1 MAIQNIRDY
10 DVALHFF
17 HEGNATEAYDFF
29 GSHLCENDGQKGV
42 QFRVWAPNAKS
53 VSVVGDFNHWDRG
66 QHQMHRTEHDGSI
79 WEIFIPGLKQYDIY
93 KYSIESSGGG
103 IKLKADPYGYHM
115 ETRPNTATKIYDIG
129 GYKWK
134 DDKWLDNRSKKN
146 IYDSAINI
154 YEMHLSSWMEK
165 KNEDDL
171 FNYMELAKKLI
182 PYVKKMGYT
191 HIEIMPVA
199 EYPFDGSWGYQQI
212 GYYAPT
218 SRFGTP
224 HDFMEFVDYC
234 HQNDIGLILDW
245 VPAHFPKDAAGLYEF
260 DGSYCY
266 EYSEPLKREHLNWG
280 TRVFD
285 WGKPEVQSFLISNAN
300 YWFDKY
306 HVDGLRVDAVAS
318 MLYLDYDRKDGQW
331 QRNIKGGNENLEAIA
346 FFQKLN
352 TAVFGKHENI
362 LMIAEESTAWPMV
375 TKPADV
381 GGLGFNF
388 KWNMGW
394 MNDMIAYM
402 SMNPEY
408 RPYHHNMLTFSFYY
422 AFSENYILPISHDEV
437 VYGKCSMLDKMSGP
451 RDKRFASLR
460 TFLAYMTA
468 HPGKKLTFMGQEI
481 AQYKEWNYKTGL
493 DWDVLQFD
501 EHKKHQHYVEELNK
515 FYLAH
520 RELWEADTDWSGFK
534 WISSDDNENS
544 VIVFRRFNREGD
556 EILVVCNFQPKQHE
570 QYSFGVPFY
579 ADYEEIFST
588 EKPEFGGSGLTNKTV
603 KAEQTPMHGEPYSIT
618 IKIAPMSAMFFKAK
632 NKRSPEDDEKKALQ
646 ELAKKETEEKKAKE
660 KKLKEEAEKK
670 AKEEENKT
678 KEKTSEKPKQEA
690 GKSEKA
696 ESEKK
701 TAQSE
706 RTSSEKPASKAENI
720 VNENHKA
727 DKSKPVEKS
736 AADTSSKAAEQPAK
750 TIDKK

>member
-1 MAIQNIRDY
+1 MAIKNNRDY
-10 DVALHFF
+10 EVALHFF
-17 HEGNATEAYDFF
+17 HEGSATEAYEFF
-29 GSHLCENDGQKGV
+29 GSHFCEQNGKKGV
-42 QFRVWAPNAKS
+42 VFRVWAPHANS
-53 VSVVGDFNHWDRG
+53 VSVVGDFNHWDRF
-66 QHQMHRTEHDGSI
+66 QNRMQRVSTDGSV
-79 WEIFIPGLKQYDIY
+79 WELFIPDLKKYDLY
-93 KYSIESSGGG
+93 KYSVESSQGQ

-115 ETRPNTATKIYDIG
+115 ETRPNTATKIYDIDG
-129 GYKWK
+129 FKWN
-134 DDKWLDNRSKKN
+134 DEKWLTDRASKN

-154 YEMHLSSWMEK
+154 YEIHLNSWMNK
-165 KNEDDL
+165 RNEDEL

-199 EYPFDGSWGYQQI
+199 EFPFDGSWGYQQI

-224 HDFMEFVDYC
+224 HDFMEFVDFC
-234 HQNDIGLILDW
+234 HQNEIGLILDW

-260 DGSYCY
+260 DGGYCY
-266 EYSEPLKREHLNWG
+266 EYAEPLKREHLNWG

-300 YWFDKY
+300 YWLDKY

-331 QRNIKGGNENLEAIA
+331 QRNIRGGNENLEAIA
-346 FFQKLN
+346 FLQKLN
-352 TAVFGKHENI
+352 TALFGKHENI

-422 AFSENYILPISHDEV
+422 AFSENFILPISHDEV

-460 TFLAYMTA
+460 TFLSYMTA
-468 HPGKKLTFMGQEI
+468 HPGKKLMFMGQEF
-481 AQYKEWNYKTGL
+481 AQFKEWNYKTGL
-493 DWDVLQFD
+493 DWDVLEFD
-501 EHKKHQHYVEELNK
+501 EHKKHQYFVEELNK
-515 FYLAH
+515 FYNEH
-520 RELWEADTDWSGFK
+520 KELWEADSDWSGFK
-534 WISSDDNENS
+534 WISSDDNSNS
-544 VIVFRRFNREGD
+544 VIVFRRFDRSGNE
-556 EILVVCNFQPKQHE
+556 LVVVCNFQPNYHE

-579 ADYEEIFST
+579 ADYEEIFTT
-588 EKPEFGGSGLTNKTV
+588 EKPEYGGGAIFNGTV
-603 KAEQTPMHGEPYSIT
+603 VSQNEPMHGEPYS
-618 IKIAPMSAMFFKAK
+618 P
-632 NKRSPEDDEKKALQ
+632 NL
-646 ELAKKETEEKKAKE
+646 
-660 KKLKEEAEKK
+660 
-670 AKEEENKT
+670 
-678 KEKTSEKPKQEA
+678 
-690 GKSEKA
+690 
-696 ESEKK
+696 
-701 TAQSE
+701 
-706 RTSSEKPASKAENI
+706 
-720 VNENHKA
+720 
-727 DKSKPVEKS
+727 
-736 AADTSSKAAEQPAK
+736 
-750 TIDKK
+750 

>member
-1 MAIQNIRDY
+1 MAIQSIKDY

-29 GSHLCENDGQKGV
+29 GSHFCEKDGKKGV
-42 QFRVWAPNAKS
+42 IFRVWAPKALS
-53 VSVVGDFNHWDRG
+53 VSVVGDFNHWDRF
-66 QHQMHRTEHDGSI
+66 QNIMKRTEHDGSV
-79 WEIFIPGLKQYDIY
+79 WELFIPDLKQFDIY
-93 KYSIESSGGG
+93 KYSIESAHGQ
-103 IKLKADPYGYHM
+103 IKLKADPYGVHM
-115 ETRPNTATKIYDIG
+115 ETRPNTASKIYELD

-134 DDKWLDNRSKKN
+134 DTKWLENRKNKN

-154 YEMHLSSWMEK
+154 YEMHLSSWMTK
-165 KNEDDL
+165 KDEDEL
-171 FNYMELAKKLI
+171 FNYMELARKLI

-191 HIEIMPVA
+191 HIEVMPVA

-234 HQNDIGLILDW
+234 HQNDIGIILDW

-331 QRNIKGGNENLEAIA
+331 QRNSKGGNENLEAIS
-346 FFQKLN
+346 FLQRLN
-352 TAVFGKHENI
+352 TELFAKHENI
-362 LMIAEESTAWPMV
+362 LMVAEESTAWPMV

-422 AFSENYILPISHDEV
+422 AFSENFILPISHDEV

-481 AQYKEWNYKTGL
+481 AQFKEWNYKTGL
-493 DWDVLQFD
+493 DWDVLQFE
-501 EHKKHQHYVEELNK
+501 EHKKHQVYVEELNK
-515 FYLAH
+515 FYLDNK
-520 RELWEADTDWSGFK
+520 ELWQADSDWGGFK

-544 VIVFRRFNREGD
+544 VIVFRRFDREGN
-556 EILVVCNFQPKQHE
+556 EIVAVCNFQPKMHE
-570 QYSFGVPFY
+570 EYSFGVPYY
-579 ADYEEIFST
+579 AEYEEIFTT
-588 EKPEFGGSGLTNKTV
+588 EREKFGGSGLTNKTV
-603 KAEQTPMHGEPYSIT
+603 QSVNQPMHGEPYSMT
-618 IKIAPMSAMFFKAK
+618 VKIAPMSAMFFRAK
-632 NKRSPEDDEKKALQ
+632 NIRTPEDDEKKAL
-646 ELAKKETEEKKAKE
+646 EEKEKSEKKAAAKAQPS
-660 KKLKEEAEKK
+660 KAAAEKK
-670 AKEEENKT
+670 QPVKAA
-678 KEKTSEKPKQEA
+678 PK
-690 GKSEKA
+690 
-696 ESEKK
+696 
-701 TAQSE
+701 
-706 RTSSEKPASKAENI
+706 
-720 VNENHKA
+720 
-727 DKSKPVEKS
+727 KS
-736 AADTSSKAAEQPAK
+736 A
-750 TIDKK
+750 KK

>member
-1 MAIQNIRDY
+1 MAIKNNRDY
-10 DVALHFF
+10 EVALHFF
-17 HEGNATEAYDFF
+17 HEGSATEAYEFF
-29 GSHLCENDGQKGV
+29 GSHFCEQNGKKGV
-42 QFRVWAPNAKS
+42 VFRVWAPHANS
-53 VSVVGDFNHWDRG
+53 VSVVGDFNHWDRF
-66 QHQMHRTEHDGSI
+66 QNRMQRVSTDGSV
-79 WEIFIPGLKQYDIY
+79 WELFIPDLKKYDLY
-93 KYSIESSGGG
+93 KYSVESSQGQ

-115 ETRPNTATKIYDIG
+115 ETRPNTATKIYDIDG
-129 GYKWK
+129 FKWN
-134 DDKWLDNRSKKN
+134 DEKWLTDRASKN

-154 YEMHLSSWMEK
+154 YEIHLNSWMNK
-165 KNEDDL
+165 RNEDEL

-199 EYPFDGSWGYQQI
+199 EFPFDGSWGYQQI

-224 HDFMEFVDYC
+224 HDFMEFVDFC
-234 HQNDIGLILDW
+234 HQNEIGLILDW

-260 DGSYCY
+260 DGGYCY
-266 EYSEPLKREHLNWG
+266 EYAEPLKREHLNWG

-300 YWFDKY
+300 YWLDKY

-331 QRNIKGGNENLEAIA
+331 QRNIRGGNENLEAIA
-346 FFQKLN
+346 FLQKLN
-352 TAVFGKHENI
+352 TALFGKHENI

-422 AFSENYILPISHDEV
+422 AFSENFILPISHDEV

-460 TFLAYMTA
+460 TFLSYMTA
-468 HPGKKLTFMGQEI
+468 HPGKKLMFMGQEF
-481 AQYKEWNYKTGL
+481 AQFKEWNYKTGL
-493 DWDVLQFD
+493 DWDVLEFD
-501 EHKKHQHYVEELNK
+501 EHKKHQYFVEELNK
-515 FYLAH
+515 FYNEH
-520 RELWEADTDWSGFK
+520 KELWEADSDWSGFK
-534 WISSDDNENS
+534 WISSDDNSNS
-544 VIVFRRFNREGD
+544 VIVFRRFDRSGNE
-556 EILVVCNFQPKQHE
+556 LVVVCNFQPNYHE

-579 ADYEEIFST
+579 ADYEEIFTT
-588 EKPEFGGSGLTNKTV
+588 EKPEYGGGAIFNGTV
-603 KAEQTPMHGEPYSIT
+603 VSQNEPMHGEPYSLT
-618 IKIAPMSAMFFKAK
+618 VKIAPMSAMFFKAK
-632 NKRSPEDDEKKALQ
+632 NIRIPEDDLKKEGEKKKKNADKNLDTAK
-646 ELAKKETEEKKAKE
+646 EPTAKKTSSVNSEKTKAPAKKAPG
-660 KKLKEEAEKK
+660 
-670 AKEEENKT
+670 
-678 KEKTSEKPKQEA
+678 SQV
-690 GKSEKA
+690 GKG
-696 ESEKK
+696 
-701 TAQSE
+701 
-706 RTSSEKPASKAENI
+706 
-720 VNENHKA
+720 
-727 DKSKPVEKS
+727 
-736 AADTSSKAAEQPAK
+736 
-750 TIDKK
+750 

>member
-1 MAIQNIRDY
+1 MAIQSIRDY

-17 HEGNATEAYDFF
+17 HEGNATEAYEFF
-29 GSHLCENDGQKGV
+29 GSHFCEKDGKKGV
-42 QFRVWAPNAKS
+42 IFRVWAPNAAS
-53 VSVVGDFNHWDRG
+53 VSVVGDFNHWDRFKDP
-66 QHQMHRTEHDGSI
+66 MSRTEHDGSV
-79 WEIFIPGLKQYDIY
+79 WELFIPGMKQYDIY
-93 KYSIESSGGG
+93 KYSIESSHGQVN
-103 IKLKADPYGYHM
+103 LKADPYGVHM
-115 ETRPNTATKIYDIG
+115 ETRPNTATKIYELN
-129 GYKWK
+129 GYGWK
-134 DDKWLDNRSKKN
+134 DAKWLEARKNKN

-165 KNEDDL
+165 KTEDEL

-191 HIEIMPVA
+191 HIEVMPVA

-234 HQNDIGLILDW
+234 HQNDIGIILDW

-306 HVDGLRVDAVAS
+306 HIDGLRVDAVAS

-331 QRNIKGGNENLEAIA
+331 QRNSKGGNENLEAIA
-346 FFQKLN
+346 FLQRLN
-352 TAVFGKHENI
+352 TELFAKHENI

-422 AFSENYILPISHDEV
+422 AFSENFILPISHDEV

-481 AQYKEWNYKTGL
+481 AQFKEWNYKTGL
-493 DWDVLQFD
+493 DWDVLKFE
-501 EHKKHQHYVEELNK
+501 EHKKHQSYVEALNK
-515 FYLAH
+515 FYIGNK
-520 RELWEADTDWSGFK
+520 ELWQADSDWSGFK
-534 WISSDDNENS
+534 WICSDDNENS
-544 VIVFRRFNREGD
+544 VIVFRRFDRNGK
-556 EILVVCNFQPKQHE
+556 EIVAVCNFQPKAHE
-570 QYSFGVPFY
+570 QYSFGVPYY
-579 ADYEEIFST
+579 AEYEEIFTT
-588 EKPEFGGSGLTNKTV
+588 EKEEFGGSGLTNKTV
-603 KAEQTPMHGEPYSIT
+603 QSENQPMHSEPYSLT
-618 IKIAPMSAMFFKAK
+618 VKIAPMSAMFFRAK
-632 NKRSPEDDEKKALQ
+632 NIRTPEDDEKKAL
-646 ELAKKETEEKKAKE
+646 KEKEKQKKKAS
-660 KKLKEEAEKK
+660 APK
-670 AKEEENKT
+670 AAAKN
-678 KEKTSEKPKQEA
+678 P
-690 GKSEKA
+690 
-696 ESEKK
+696 
-701 TAQSE
+701 
-706 RTSSEKPASKAENI
+706 
-720 VNENHKA
+720 
-727 DKSKPVEKS
+727 S
-736 AADTSSKAAEQPAK
+736 AAKAPAK
-750 TIDKK
+750 TSAKKPAKKS

>member
-1 MAIQNIRDY
+1 MAIQSINDY

-17 HEGNATEAYDFF
+17 HEGSATEAYEFF
-29 GSHLCENDGQKGV
+29 GSHIYEADGKKGII
-42 QFRVWAPNAKS
+42 FRVWAPKAAS
-53 VSVVGDFNHWDRG
+53 VSVVGDFNHWDRYM
-66 QHQMHRTEHDGSI
+66 HRMHRTEHDDSV
-79 WEIFIPGLKQYDIY
+79 WELFIPGLKKFDIY
-93 KYSIESSGGG
+93 KYSIESSYGQ
-103 IKLKADPYGYHM
+103 INLKADPYGVHM
-115 ETRPNTATKIYDIG
+115 ETRPHTATKIYDIEG
-129 GYKWK
+129 FKWN
-134 DDKWLDNRSKKN
+134 DAKWLENRKNKN

-165 KNEDDL
+165 KDEDEL

-224 HDFMEFVDYC
+224 HDFMQFVDYC
-234 HQNDIGLILDW
+234 HQHDIGLILDW

-260 DGSYCY
+260 DGTYCY

-280 TRVFD
+280 TRIFD

-300 YWFDKY
+300 YWLDKY

-331 QRNIKGGNENLEAIA
+331 QRNSRGGNENLEAIS
-346 FFQKLN
+346 FLQRLN
-352 TAVFGKHENI
+352 TELFAKHENI

-422 AFSENYILPISHDEV
+422 AFSENFILPISHDEV

-481 AQYKEWNYKTGL
+481 AQFKEWNYKTGL

-501 EHKKHQHYVEELNK
+501 EHKKHQVFVEALNK
-515 FYLAH
+515 FYLNNK
-520 RELWEADTDWSGFK
+520 ELWQADSDWGGFK

-544 VIVFRRFNREGD
+544 VIVFRRFDRDGK
-556 EILVVCNFQPKQHE
+556 EIVVVCNFQPKMHE
-570 QYSFGVPFY
+570 EYSFGVPYY
-579 ADYEEIFST
+579 AEYEEIFST
-588 EKPEFGGSGLTNKTV
+588 EKVEFGGSGLTNKTV
-603 KAEQTPMHGEPYSIT
+603 QSINQPMHSEPYSMT
-618 IKIAPMSAMFFKAK
+618 IKIAPMSAMFFRAK
-632 NKRSPEDDEKKALQ
+632 NIRTPEDDEKKALEEKEKQ
-646 ELAKKETEEKKAKE
+646 EKKGAAKARPKKTPAKANSGKTAKK
-660 KKLKEEAEKK
+660 
-670 AKEEENKT
+670 
-678 KEKTSEKPKQEA
+678 
-690 GKSEKA
+690 
-696 ESEKK
+696 
-701 TAQSE
+701 
-706 RTSSEKPASKAENI
+706 SK
-720 VNENHKA
+720 
-727 DKSKPVEKS
+727 
-736 AADTSSKAAEQPAK
+736 
-750 TIDKK
+750 